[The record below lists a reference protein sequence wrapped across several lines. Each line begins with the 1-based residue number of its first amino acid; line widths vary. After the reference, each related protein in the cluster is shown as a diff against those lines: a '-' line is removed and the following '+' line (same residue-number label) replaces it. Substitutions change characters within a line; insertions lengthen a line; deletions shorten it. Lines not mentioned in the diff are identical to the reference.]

1 MAPPVVLSPIFRDQE
16 PRISS
21 RQIERF
27 TNEVV
32 RKIDAVNDFGEFSR
46 ESHPHFYRQPVAIG
60 VPMLA
65 VKRRAFQS

>member
-1 MAPPVVLSPIFRDQE
+1 VAPPVVLSPIFRDQE

-46 ESHPHFYRQPVAIG
+46 ESHPHFYRQPV
-60 VPMLA
+60 
-65 VKRRAFQS
+65 